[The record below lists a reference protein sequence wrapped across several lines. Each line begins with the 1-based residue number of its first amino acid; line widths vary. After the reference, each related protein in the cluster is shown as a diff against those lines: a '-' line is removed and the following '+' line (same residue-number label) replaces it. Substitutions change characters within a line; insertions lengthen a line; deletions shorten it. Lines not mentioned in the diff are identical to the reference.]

1 MFKSNGKS
9 IWCVLPISWLFV
21 EGVIAKESALWN
33 ADHEGII
40 DQPETIYKVFFPNEL
55 LARQAAIS
63 FHGQL
68 LETDY
73 KSGYMIMELTNEDKY
88 KLKVYGFTFESAEQW
103 VAERDRK
110 LQAIQQQLKQRK
122 ILSERGERHVLMSG
136 IPGYPCYQTVEETF
150 QAAEAFTKN
159 YPTLAEWLDVGNS
172 WEKAAGKGGYDIK
185 VLKLTNKNAKELKPI
200 LFANSAIHA
209 REYTTAPLN
218 LAFARHLLE
227 GYGED
232 ADATWILDHHEVHLM
247 LMTNPDGR
255 KKAESGHYW
264 RKNTN
269 QNYCGATSSNR
280 GADLNRNFSFS
291 WNTVSGG
298 SSGNSCNETY
308 RGSSPASEP
317 EIKAIE
323 SYVRNLFPDR
333 RGPDNDDAAPLD
345 TMGLHLDIHS
355 YSELVLWPW
364 GTTRNTAPNGMQL
377 QTLGRK
383 FAFFNGYM
391 PQQSIGLYPTDGTSD
406 GISYGELGVPAFTFE
421 LGTQFFQSC
430 STFESKILPDN
441 LAALIY
447 AAKVVRA
454 PYMIPSGPDV
464 TSIKI
469 NNDFSAQRSSQ
480 GIPVTLSAS
489 VTDTRFSRRNGTE
502 PTQAIS
508 AAEYYINVPPWK
520 KGATAVPLQAVDG
533 RFDEKTETVS
543 GIVDTS
549 ELPVG
554 KHMLY
559 VRSQDADGNW
569 GAVSAIFLP
578 ITNEPNINYCKAESI
593 NSSDEW
599 ISKVQVGQF
608 IHTSGASHYSDFTEL
623 KTGKTIPLMLGRN
636 EVTLTPDF
644 AGRAYGEYWR
654 IWIDFNRDGDF
665 ADSGEMVF
673 DPGSSTTTTQR
684 GVITVSSNAIIHQE
698 ENIKTR
704 MRVVMR
710 YKDAP
715 SPCGRFS
722 YGEVEDYTVE
732 IRSK

>member
-1 MFKSNGKS
+1 MFKSTNKR
-9 IWCVLPISWLFV
+9 IWCLLPLSWLLI
-21 EGVIAKESALWN
+21 EGSLAKEPSILN
-33 ADHEGII
+33 HDNDVVIEH
-40 DQPETIYKVFFPNEL
+40 QETIYKVYFPSES

-73 KSGYMIMELTNEDKY
+73 TSGYMIMELTDEDKL

-103 VAERDRK
+103 IKERDRK
-110 LQAIQQQLKQRK
+110 LKAIRQQIKQRA
-122 ILSERGERHVLMSG
+122 ILSERGERRALMAG

-150 QAAEAFTKN
+150 QAALTFTQN
-159 YPTLAEWLDVGNS
+159 YPALAEWLDVGNS
-172 WEKAAGKGGYDIK
+172 WEKEAGKGGHDIK
-185 VLKLTNKNAKELKPI
+185 VLKLTNKNIAGPKPI

-209 REYTTAPLN
+209 REYTTAPLSM
-218 LAFARHLLE
+218 AFARYLLE

-232 ADATWILDHHEVHLM
+232 ADATWILDNHEVHLM

-255 KKAESGHYW
+255 KKAESGNYW

-298 SSGNSCNETY
+298 SSGNQCSETY
-308 RGSSPASEP
+308 RGSAPASEP

-323 SYVRNLFPDR
+323 HYVRNLFPDR
-333 RGPDNDDAAPLD
+333 RGPNDDDAAPLD

-364 GTTRNTAPNGMQL
+364 GTTNKAAPNGKQL

-406 GISYGELGVPAFTFE
+406 GVSYGELGVPAYTFE

-430 STFESKILPDN
+430 STFENKILPDN
-441 LAALIY
+441 LSALIY

-464 TSIKI
+464 TALTL
-469 NNDFSAQRSSQ
+469 NNKKGIAQ
-480 GIPVTLSAS
+480 GVPVTLSAS
-489 VTDTRFSRRNGTE
+489 VTDTRFSTRNGSE
-502 PTQAIS
+502 STQTIM
-508 AAEYYINVPPWK
+508 AAEYYIDVPPWK
-520 KGATAVPLQAVDG
+520 KGAIAIPLQAVDG
-533 RFDEKTETVS
+533 RFDEKTEAIS
-543 GIVDTS
+543 GLVDTS

-559 VRSQDADGNW
+559 VRSQDADGHW

-578 ITNEPNINYCKAESI
+578 VTDGPDINYCQAESI

-599 ISKVQVGQF
+599 IGKIHVGQF
-608 IHTSGASHYSDFTEL
+608 SHTSGASQYSDFTEA
-623 KTGKTIPLMLGRN
+623 KTGKTIPLTLGAN
-636 EVTLTPDF
+636 NVTLTPDF
-644 AGRAYGEYWR
+644 AGRAYGEYWK

-665 ADSGEMVF
+665 EDSGEMVF
-673 DPGSSTTTTQR
+673 DPGTSSTSTQR
-684 GVITVSSNAIIHQE
+684 GVITIGSHMIPHKPSNT
-698 ENIKTR
+698 KTR
-704 MRVVMR
+704 MRVIMR

-715 SPCGRFS
+715 SPCGRFT

-732 IRSK
+732 IPSN

>member
-1 MFKSNGKS
+1 MFKPNNKS
-9 IWCVLPISWLFV
+9 IWCVLPFSWLLV
-21 EGVIAKESALWN
+21 EGSQAKDPSFLNHNNDVVI
-33 ADHEGII
+33 DH
-40 DQPETIYKVFFPNEL
+40 QETIYKVFFPNKS

-73 KSGYMIMELTNEDKY
+73 KSGYMIMELTDEDKD
-88 KLKVYGFTFESAEQW
+88 KLKVYGFTFKTAEQW
-103 VAERDRK
+103 VKARDRK
-110 LQAIQQQLKQRK
+110 LKAIRQQIKQRA
-122 ILSERGERHVLMSG
+122 ILSERGERRALMSG

-150 QAAEAFTKN
+150 QAALTFTQN
-159 YPTLAEWLDVGNS
+159 YPTLTEWLDVGNS
-172 WEKAAGKGGYDIK
+172 WEKEAGKGGHDIK
-185 VLKLTNKNAKELKPI
+185 VLKLTNKNIAGSKPI

-209 REYTTAPLN
+209 REYTTAPLS
-218 LAFARHLLE
+218 LAFARYLLE

-232 ADATWILDHHEVHLM
+232 ADATWILDNHEVHLM

-255 KKAESGHYW
+255 KKAESGNYW

-298 SSGNSCNETY
+298 SSGNQCNETY
-308 RGSSPASEP
+308 RGSAPASEP

-323 SYVRNLFPDR
+323 HYVRNLFPDR
-333 RGPDNDDAAPLD
+333 RGPDDDDAAPLD

-364 GTTRNTAPNGMQL
+364 GTTNKAAPNGKQL

-406 GISYGELGVPAFTFE
+406 GVSYGELGVPAYTFE

-430 STFESKILPDN
+430 STFENKILPDN

-464 TSIKI
+464 TSLAL
-469 NNDFSAQRSSQ
+469 NNKKDVAQ
-480 GIPVTLSAS
+480 GVPVTLSAS
-489 VTDTRFSRRNGTE
+489 VTDTRFSTRNGSE
-502 PTQAIS
+502 STQSIM
-508 AAEYYINVPPWK
+508 AAEYYIDVPPWN
-520 KGATAVPLQAVDG
+520 KGAIAISLQAVDG
-533 RFDEKTETVS
+533 RFDEKTEAVS
-543 GIVDTS
+543 GLVDTS

-559 VRSQDADGNW
+559 VRSQDADGHW
-569 GAVSAIFLP
+569 GALSAIFLP
-578 ITNEPNINYCKAESI
+578 VTDGPDVNYCQAESI

-599 ISKVQVGQF
+599 IGKIQVEQF
-608 IHTSGASHYSDFTEL
+608 SHTSGASNYSDFTEA
-623 KTGKTIPLMLGRN
+623 KTGKTIPLILGAN
-636 EVTLTPDF
+636 NVTLTPDF
-644 AGRAYGEYWR
+644 AGRAYGEYWK

-665 ADSGEMVF
+665 EDSGEMVF
-673 DPGSSTTTTQR
+673 DPGTSSTSTQR
-684 GVITVSSNAIIHQE
+684 GVITIGSQMIPHKSSD
-698 ENIKTR
+698 IKTR

-715 SPCGRFS
+715 SPCGRFT

-732 IRSK
+732 IPSSN